1 MLKQTYEIESKY
13 HHPNINK
20 KSEMINKSK
29 HENISVHE
37 KLYNMKDEKQNKLM
51 QKIIDTLPDFKPT
64 INKKMPK
71 FMNRKNEV
79 INTSELKPGKNVNV
93 ITPKP
98 KKKLKTN
105 KQQSADYNTVS
116 KYKVSKNTEKE
127 DILFPSDDEGC
138 HDCEEIDNDDD
149 VIQQYKEALQLTDND
164 NKDDGEDVI
173 QQYKEALQLSCK
185 LNHNDNKDSGAI
197 IDEKDKNKI
206 DKYSQ
211 RIACIINK

>member
-71 FMNRKNEV
+71 FMNRKKR
-79 INTSELKPGKNVNV
+79 S
-93 ITPKP
+93 
-98 KKKLKTN
+98 
-105 KQQSADYNTVS
+105 
-116 KYKVSKNTEKE
+116 
-127 DILFPSDDEGC
+127 
-138 HDCEEIDNDDD
+138 H
-149 VIQQYKEALQLTDND
+149 
-164 NKDDGEDVI
+164 
-173 QQYKEALQLSCK
+173 
-185 LNHNDNKDSGAI
+185 
-197 IDEKDKNKI
+197 
-206 DKYSQ
+206 
-211 RIACIINK
+211 